1 MTCIH
6 CKGKMEYKSAPFQID
21 RKGYHLM
28 LDAVPAWVCTQC
40 GESYFEESE
49 VNTIQGLLESMD
61 EGTEKLALAG

>member
-28 LDAVPAWVCTQC
+28 LDAVPA
-40 GESYFEESE
+40 
-49 VNTIQGLLESMD
+49 
-61 EGTEKLALAG
+61 